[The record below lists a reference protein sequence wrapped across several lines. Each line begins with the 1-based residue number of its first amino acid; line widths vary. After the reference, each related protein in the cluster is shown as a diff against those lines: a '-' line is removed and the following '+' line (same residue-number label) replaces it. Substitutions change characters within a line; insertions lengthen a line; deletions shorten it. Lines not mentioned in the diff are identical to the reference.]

1 MSKNKKRNNKAKK
14 EPQTNNYAHMSPRRQ
29 KLYLLADEIS
39 YKFAKMAPKINRV
52 MLALF
57 AVIVVLLVAKVV
69 PAQTARYLII
79 AIMGAALAINGLAG
93 YRQSK
98 WAGFFLMVFGTL
110 LCLGNLFMLTQ

>member
-1 MSKNKKRNNKAKK
+1 MSKQKKRSHKAKK
-14 EPQTNNYAHMSPRRQ
+14 EPSANPYAHMSPRRQ
-29 KLYLLADEIS
+29 KLHQQADEIS
-39 YKFAKMAPKINRV
+39 LKFSKLSPKINRV
-52 MLALF
+52 LLAVF

-98 WAGFFLMVFGTL
+98 WAGFFLMVVGTL
-110 LCLGNLFMLTQ
+110 LCLGNLMML